1 MRTVRLP
8 GGDEVVALG
17 QGTWRMGERRKAL
30 KDEVAALRH
39 GIANGMTLID
49 TAEMYGSGGAEKVVG
64 EAIRGQR
71 DAVYL
76 VSKVLPS
83 NAGRRRMVRACEK
96 SLKCLGT
103 DYLDLYLL
111 HWRSGVSLDEVVE
124 GFLALQEAGKIR
136 RFGVSNFDV
145 DDMDDLWETP
155 AGQGC
160 QTNQILYNLSRRWP
174 EGALLPWSRRH
185 GQPLMIYSPLE
196 QGRLPEGGAL
206 GTIAAA
212 RGVTPMQVALAWVL
226 RHDDVFVVPKAS
238 RIAHVDANLGV
249 LDIALTDDELAAL
262 DEAFPAARRAARPWR
277 FYSPN
282 VPSRLGAR
290 DAGRG
295 PVSCRDWPGF
305 GGIKWDKR
313 IRGMYV
319 GCSPRQRGRGCMSRV
334 ARVGWVF
341 AGGGGAAHGAIL
353 MCPRRTCTA
362 PLYLVTRIP
371 LSHARQG
378 C

>member
-1 MRTVRLP
+1 MMRTVGLP

-17 QGTWRMGERRKAL
+17 QGTWRMGERRAAR

-39 GIANGMTLID
+39 GIASGMSLID

-71 DAVYL
+71 DTVYL

-83 NAGRRRMVRACEK
+83 NAGRKRMARACEK

-136 RFGVSNFDV
+136 RFGVSNFDT
-145 DDMDDLWETP
+145 DDMEELWETP
-155 AGQGC
+155 SGQGC

-174 EGALLPWSRRH
+174 EAALMDWSRRH
-185 GQPLMIYSPLE
+185 SQPLMIYSPLE

-206 GTIAAA
+206 GAIAAE

-226 RHDDVFVVPKAS
+226 RHEDMFVVPKAS
-238 RIAHVDANLGV
+238 RIAHVDENLGA
-249 LDIALTDDELAAL
+249 LDIMLTDDELAAL
-262 DEAFPAARRAARPWR
+262 DTAFPP
-277 FYSPN
+277 P
-282 VPSRLGAR
+282 
-290 DAGRG
+290 AG
-295 PVSCRDWPGF
+295 D
-305 GGIKWDKR
+305 
-313 IRGMYV
+313 
-319 GCSPRQRGRGCMSRV
+319 
-334 ARVGWVF
+334 
-341 AGGGGAAHGAIL
+341 
-353 MCPRRTCTA
+353 A
-362 PLYLVTRIP
+362 PLEL
-371 LSHARQG
+371 H
-378 C
+378 

>member
-1 MRTVRLP
+1 MMRTVRLP

-17 QGTWRMGERRKAL
+17 QGTWRMGERRAAR

-39 GIANGMTLID
+39 GIACGMTLID

-71 DAVYL
+71 DTVYL

-83 NAGRRRMVRACEK
+83 NAGRKRMARACEK

-111 HWRSGVSLDEVVE
+111 HWRSGISLDEVVE

-136 RFGVSNFDV
+136 RFGVSNFDT
-145 DDMDDLWETP
+145 DDMEELWET
-155 AGQGC
+155 AGGQGC

-174 EGALLPWSRRH
+174 EAALMAWSRRR

-206 GTIAAA
+206 GAIAAE

-226 RHDDVFVVPKAS
+226 RHEDMFVVPKAS
-238 RIAHVDANLGV
+238 RIAHVDENLGA
-249 LDIALTDDELAAL
+249 LDITLTDDELAAL
-262 DEAFPAARRAARPWR
+262 DTAFPP
-277 FYSPN
+277 P
-282 VPSRLGAR
+282 
-290 DAGRG
+290 AG
-295 PVSCRDWPGF
+295 D
-305 GGIKWDKR
+305 
-313 IRGMYV
+313 
-319 GCSPRQRGRGCMSRV
+319 
-334 ARVGWVF
+334 
-341 AGGGGAAHGAIL
+341 
-353 MCPRRTCTA
+353 A
-362 PLYLVTRIP
+362 PLEL
-371 LSHARQG
+371 H
-378 C
+378 

>member
-1 MRTVRLP
+1 MMRTVRLP

-17 QGTWRMGERRKAL
+17 QGTWRMGERRAAR

-39 GIANGMTLID
+39 GIACGMTLVD

-71 DAVYL
+71 DTVYL

-83 NAGRRRMVRACEK
+83 NAGRKRMARACEK

-111 HWRSGVSLDEVVE
+111 HWRSGISLDEVVE

-136 RFGVSNFDV
+136 RFGVSNFDT
-145 DDMDDLWETP
+145 DDMEELWETP
-155 AGQGC
+155 GGQGC

-174 EGALLPWSRRH
+174 EAALMAWSRRR

-206 GTIAAA
+206 GAIAAE

-226 RHDDVFVVPKAS
+226 RHEDMFVVPKTS
-238 RIAHVDANLGV
+238 RIAHVDENLGA
-249 LDIALTDDELAAL
+249 LDIMLTDDELAAL
-262 DEAFPAARRAARPWR
+262 DTAFPP
-277 FYSPN
+277 P
-282 VPSRLGAR
+282 
-290 DAGRG
+290 AG
-295 PVSCRDWPGF
+295 D
-305 GGIKWDKR
+305 
-313 IRGMYV
+313 
-319 GCSPRQRGRGCMSRV
+319 
-334 ARVGWVF
+334 
-341 AGGGGAAHGAIL
+341 
-353 MCPRRTCTA
+353 A
-362 PLYLVTRIP
+362 PLEL
-371 LSHARQG
+371 H
-378 C
+378 

>member
-1 MRTVRLP
+1 MMRTVRLP

-17 QGTWRMGERRKAL
+17 QGTWRMGERRAAR

-39 GIANGMTLID
+39 GIACGMTLID

-71 DAVYL
+71 DTVYL

-83 NAGRRRMVRACEK
+83 NAGRKRMARACEK

-111 HWRSGVSLDEVVE
+111 HWRSGISLDEVVE

-136 RFGVSNFDV
+136 RFGVSNFDT
-145 DDMDDLWETP
+145 DDMEELWET
-155 AGQGC
+155 AGGQGC

-174 EGALLPWSRRH
+174 EAALMAWSRRR

-206 GTIAAA
+206 GAIAAE

-226 RHDDVFVVPKAS
+226 RHEDMFVVPKTS
-238 RIAHVDANLGV
+238 RIAHVDENLGA
-249 LDIALTDDELAAL
+249 LDIMLTDDELAAL
-262 DEAFPAARRAARPWR
+262 DTAFPP
-277 FYSPN
+277 P
-282 VPSRLGAR
+282 
-290 DAGRG
+290 AG
-295 PVSCRDWPGF
+295 D
-305 GGIKWDKR
+305 
-313 IRGMYV
+313 
-319 GCSPRQRGRGCMSRV
+319 
-334 ARVGWVF
+334 
-341 AGGGGAAHGAIL
+341 
-353 MCPRRTCTA
+353 A
-362 PLYLVTRIP
+362 PLEL
-371 LSHARQG
+371 H
-378 C
+378 

>member
-1 MRTVRLP
+1 MMRTVGLP

-17 QGTWRMGERRKAL
+17 QGTWRMGERRAAR

-39 GIANGMTLID
+39 GIACGMTLVD

-71 DAVYL
+71 DTVYL

-83 NAGRRRMVRACEK
+83 NAGRKRMARACEK

-136 RFGVSNFDV
+136 RFGVSNFDT
-145 DDMDDLWETP
+145 DDMEELWET
-155 AGQGC
+155 AGGQGC

-174 EGALLPWSRRH
+174 EAALMAWSRRR

-206 GTIAAA
+206 GAIAAE

-226 RHDDVFVVPKAS
+226 RHEDMFVVPKTS
-238 RIAHVDANLGV
+238 RIAHVDENLGA
-249 LDIALTDDELAAL
+249 LDIMLTDDELAAL
-262 DEAFPAARRAARPWR
+262 DTAFPP
-277 FYSPN
+277 P
-282 VPSRLGAR
+282 
-290 DAGRG
+290 AG
-295 PVSCRDWPGF
+295 D
-305 GGIKWDKR
+305 
-313 IRGMYV
+313 
-319 GCSPRQRGRGCMSRV
+319 
-334 ARVGWVF
+334 
-341 AGGGGAAHGAIL
+341 
-353 MCPRRTCTA
+353 A
-362 PLYLVTRIP
+362 PLEL
-371 LSHARQG
+371 H
-378 C
+378 

>member
-1 MRTVRLP
+1 MMRTVGLP

-17 QGTWRMGERRKAL
+17 QGTWRMGERRAAR

-39 GIANGMTLID
+39 GIACGMTLVD

-71 DAVYL
+71 DTVYL

-83 NAGRRRMVRACEK
+83 NAGRKRMARACEK

-136 RFGVSNFDV
+136 RFGVSNFDT
-145 DDMDDLWETP
+145 DDMDELWET
-155 AGQGC
+155 AGGQGC

-174 EGALLPWSRRH
+174 EAALMDWSRRRN
-185 GQPLMIYSPLE
+185 QPLMIYSPLE

-206 GTIAAA
+206 GAIAAE

-226 RHDDVFVVPKAS
+226 RHEDMFVVPKAS
-238 RIAHVDANLGV
+238 RIAHVDENLGA
-249 LDIALTDDELAAL
+249 LDITLTDDELAAL
-262 DEAFPAARRAARPWR
+262 DTAFPP
-277 FYSPN
+277 P
-282 VPSRLGAR
+282 
-290 DAGRG
+290 AG
-295 PVSCRDWPGF
+295 D
-305 GGIKWDKR
+305 
-313 IRGMYV
+313 
-319 GCSPRQRGRGCMSRV
+319 
-334 ARVGWVF
+334 
-341 AGGGGAAHGAIL
+341 
-353 MCPRRTCTA
+353 A
-362 PLYLVTRIP
+362 PLEL
-371 LSHARQG
+371 H
-378 C
+378 

>member
-1 MRTVRLP
+1 MMRTVGLP
-8 GGDEVVALG
+8 GGGEVVALG
-17 QGTWRMGERRKAL
+17 QGTWRMGERRAAR

-39 GIANGMTLID
+39 GIACGMSLID

-83 NAGRRRMVRACEK
+83 NAGRKRMARTCEK

-136 RFGVSNFDV
+136 RFGVSNFDT
-145 DDMDDLWETP
+145 DDMEELWETP
-155 AGQGC
+155 SGQGC

-174 EGALLPWSRRH
+174 EAALMDWSRRH
-185 GQPLMIYSPLE
+185 SQPLMIYSPLE

-206 GTIAAA
+206 GAIAAE

-226 RHDDVFVVPKAS
+226 RHEDMFVVPKAS
-238 RIAHVDANLGV
+238 RIAHVDENLGA
-249 LDIALTDDELAAL
+249 LDITLTDDELAAL
-262 DEAFPAARRAARPWR
+262 DTAFPPPAE
-277 FYSPN
+277 
-282 VPSRLGAR
+282 
-290 DAGRG
+290 D
-295 PVSCRDWPGF
+295 
-305 GGIKWDKR
+305 
-313 IRGMYV
+313 
-319 GCSPRQRGRGCMSRV
+319 
-334 ARVGWVF
+334 
-341 AGGGGAAHGAIL
+341 
-353 MCPRRTCTA
+353 A
-362 PLYLVTRIP
+362 PLEL
-371 LSHARQG
+371 H
-378 C
+378 